1 MNIDRSWMWRR
12 LDDNG
17 FLLDEFV
24 TRVDQE
30 FLNFAFNNPR
40 FLNNG
45 QIKCPCSKCGNT
57 RFLNRSDAHLHIVK
71 NGFTRGYNI
80 WYAHGESVNTRDDV
94 GGSSTAP
101 QVETSRYRTMVMD
114 AIGHEFSSNFTCA
127 EQLPNPEAQKFFNLL
142 KDADEPLW
150 DGCKNHTKLSAVA
163 QLLSIKSEYNLPEAC
178 YDRLVS
184 TIKSMLPEDEK
195 LPDNFYTTKKHLGKL
210 GLGYEKIDSCVNNCI
225 LYYKENNGLQECPI
239 CYHPRYKP
247 IKAGSRKRVAF
258 KVLRYLPLI
267 PRLKRLY
274 ASNYT
279 CEHMTWHANNPSSEE
294 SMAHPSHGEAWKHF
308 DRTHPSFASDARN
321 DLDIFLRPLIDEL
334 KILWTIGVQAYDVCK
349 KQNFNMRAAL
359 LWTISDFPANAMV
372 SGWSTHGLLACPYCM
387 ERTKSFRLRY
397 GRKACWFDCHRQFL
411 PPDHPYR
418 RQAYKFRKG
427 KCENDSPP
435 MRLTGEDMRQ
445 KVDELPETIFGKP
458 PGGTHPIDGF
468 GRTHNWVKRSIF
480 WELPY
485 WHTNLIRHN
494 LDVMHIEKNVFDNIF
509 NTIMDVKDKTKDN
522 VRSRKDLELY
532 CSRTEMHLFEGANGK
547 IYKPKAPYT
556 LTKAQKKELCSWIYI
571 L

>member
-24 TRVDQE
+24 TRVDQD
-30 FLNFAFNNPR
+30 FLNFAFNNPP

-57 RFLNRSDAHLHIVK
+57 RFLNQSDAHLHIVK

-80 WYAHGESVNTRDDV
+80 WYAHGESLNTRDDV

-101 QVETSRYRTMVMD
+101 HVETSRYRTMVMD
-114 AIGHEFSSNFTCA
+114 AIGHEFSSDFTCA

-142 KDADEPLW
+142 KYADEPLW

-195 LPDNFYTTKKHLGKL
+195 LPDNL
-210 GLGYEKIDSCVNNCI
+210 ER
-225 LYYKENNGLQECPI
+225 LQECPI

-247 IKAGSRKRVAF
+247 TKAGSRKKVPF

-267 PRLKRLY
+267 PKLKRLY

-279 CEHMTWHANNPSSEE
+279 CEHMTWHANNPSSQE

-308 DRTHPSFASDARN
+308 DRTHPSFASNARN
-321 DLDIFLRPLIDEL
+321 VRLGLCTDGFSPFGNSSTPYSCWPVIIAVYNLPPWI
-334 KILWTIGVQAYDVCK
+334 
-349 KQNFNMRAAL
+349 
-359 LWTISDFPANAMV
+359 DFPANAMV

-418 RQAYKFRKG
+418 RQVYKFRKG

-445 KVDELPETIFGKP
+445 RVDELPETIFGKP

-494 LDVMHIEKNVFDNIF
+494 LDVMHIEK
-509 NTIMDVKDKTKDN
+509 K
-522 VRSRKDLELY
+522 
-532 CSRTEMHLFEGANGK
+532 HL
-547 IYKPKAPYT
+547 
-556 LTKAQKKELCSWIYI
+556 
-571 L
+571 